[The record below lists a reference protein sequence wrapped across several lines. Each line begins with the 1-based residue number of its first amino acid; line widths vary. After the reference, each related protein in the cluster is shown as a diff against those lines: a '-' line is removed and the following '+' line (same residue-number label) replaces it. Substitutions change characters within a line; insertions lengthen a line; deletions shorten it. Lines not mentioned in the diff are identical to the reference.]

1 MNEVRKVKVYV
12 DKSIFCNGYINIKK
26 SG

>member
-12 DKSIFCNGYINIKK
+12 DKSIFCNGCINIKK